1 MQVCPRCHRSN
12 PIEAAFCYFDGV
24 DLRAVPATNGQSR
37 ADLLP
42 RSFSFPS
49 GRRCGSLTELAT
61 GCLEEWDSARE
72 LLVGGKLAQ
81 FLLEMGRADL
91 ARSAQPP
98 AFGQADVALDNLLQA
113 LPGTADLRP
122 RLDLSPRRLQMGTLS
137 VGDEKRVRV
146 QIQNAGKGLLHGKVT
161 IAQGAE
167 WLRLDGVKD
176 GEELAIRTTAIQ
188 TVTLVVATR
197 GLSSPHK
204 YSGKLTLVTNGGV
217 AELPVRLDLGLHAF
231 PKPPF
236 LDVTTPRELADRMRT
251 QPKQAVPLLESGDI
265 AKWFAQNGWMFP
277 VQGRP
282 AQGVAAVQQFFE
294 GMGLSKPPILI
305 LDDPV
310 VELTCKVNQRVPG
323 QFVLR
328 AETKKWVFS
337 YATSSVSWLKLFSQ
351 DVSGPQQAV
360 VPFEVDS
367 ADLASGRT
375 HEADVKLIGNSGQT
389 FTGRVRLTIEGD
401 PVVRPRSSNIH
412 REPVANWLVGA
423 LAAGIA
429 RLVLAGPADVGA
441 RYYLGGVSAFP
452 PGRSPLF
459 WASYGPDQVLFVRQF
474 VFVAWWI
481 GPLAGAIYAFRKGDG
496 LHDLVR
502 GMLAGAAAGLAGS
515 ASVACLLPV
524 LDALPSWIWQILV
537 PRLGLTGFDGR
548 LPDLVNPVDSH
559 GHAFLGVLGSDCGRH
574 SWMRRRPRG
583 TIVVRSFFR
592 LEFRVALAGSS
603 QCGGLFRDTLKL
615 ALR

>member
-24 DLRAVPATNGQSR
+24 DLRAIPATNGQGR

-49 GRRCGSLTELAT
+49 GRQCGSLTELAA
-61 GCLEEWDSARE
+61 GCLEEWDAARE
-72 LLVGGKLAQ
+72 LLTGGKLAQ
-81 FLLEMGRADL
+81 YLIEIGRSDL

-98 AFGQADVALDNLLQA
+98 VLGQADVALDNLLQA

-146 QIQNAGKGLLHGKVT
+146 QIQNAGRGLLHGKITV
-161 IAQGAE
+161 AQGAE
-167 WLRLDGVKD
+167 WMRLDGVKD
-176 GEELAIRTTAIQ
+176 GQELAIRTTAAQ

-294 GMGLSKPPILI
+294 GMGLSKPPVLV
-305 LDDPV
+305 LDDPI
-310 VELTCKVNQRVPG
+310 VELSCQINQRVPG

-328 AETKKWVFS
+328 TDTKKWVFA
-337 YATSSVSWLKLFSQ
+337 YATSSASWIRLSSQ

-367 ADLASGRT
+367 VDLGSGRT

-389 FTGRVRLTIEGD
+389 FTGRVRLTIAGD
-401 PVVRPRSSNIH
+401 QVVKPRSPNLR
-412 REPVANWLVGA
+412 REPVPSWLVGA
-423 LAAGIA
+423 VAAGIA
-429 RLVLAGPADVGA
+429 RLALAAPADVGA
-441 RYYLGGVSAFP
+441 RYFLGGVSALP
-452 PGRSPLF
+452 ASQSPLF
-459 WASYGPDQVLFVRQF
+459 WGSYGLDPALFVRQF
-474 VFVAWWI
+474 VLITWWF
-481 GPLAGAIYAFRKGDG
+481 GPFAGAIYAFRKGDG

-502 GMLAGAAAGLAGS
+502 GILAGAAAGLAGS
-515 ASVACLLPV
+515 ASLACLLPV
-524 LDALPSWIWQILV
+524 LDILPSWIWQVLV
-537 PRLGLTGFDGR
+537 PRLGLTHFDGR
-548 LPDLVNPVDSH
+548 SPTWLALWIATATLSWALLGTIV
-559 GHAFLGVLGSDCGRH
+559 GGVLGRAGGRAGQVLSAVSFGLSSGLRWLGLH
-574 SWMRRRPRG
+574 SAAAYFLVP
-583 TIVVRSFFR
+583 
-592 LEFRVALAGSS
+592 
-603 QCGGLFRDTLKL
+603 
-615 ALR
+615 